1 MHPFKRSKNPS
12 QVNLFGEKTRFNLW
26 GTIFYRVNVNGD
38 GKYYINTISMG
49 SKFQWDPKSK
59 KNDRCSSVSD
69 FLMSDDA
76 FTVVST
82 PWNDLSFAERGFH
95 HISDNGG

>member
-1 MHPFKRSKNPS
+1 
-12 QVNLFGEKTRFNLW
+12 
-26 GTIFYRVNVNGD
+26 
-38 GKYYINTISMG
+38 MG